1 MTTATRK
8 AKMAAVGTI
17 GIALIVVGCTPG
29 TANPTTS
36 ATTTTAGGGISTAVP
51 TDPVTL
57 TLAFIDN
64 PDMTDALADAFQAK
78 YPQVTIETQFT
89 QFADYVKSLR
99 LSMSS
104 DSAPDIAQYNP
115 ALKDLSAA
123 GLVVDLTGYEEEYGW
138 DAKFP
143 KSALDQLRVDDTGK
157 ILGTGSLVAVP
168 GGLSLVGL
176 YYNKSLMQEAGI
188 NAPPT
193 TVDELTADLAKAK
206 AADITGLALGG
217 LDYGSLHA
225 WAGLMNSMANTSD
238 WRDWINGTAGANI
251 VTPDAIA
258 ATTVFAEWTKNG
270 YAPDSANGTT
280 EADSATAFAKG
291 DGLFLVDG
299 NWDAAAIGKTM
310 GDNVGFTVFP
320 PAAAGNKTV
329 GTGFSVS
336 YMLSSKGKHQAAAAA
351 FLDFLS
357 SPEAAVIE
365 SNGGFLPPNAKAAPP
380 ATGVQADLQ
389 AANEKVVS
397 DDGLMAFPDFAAP
410 AMIDSLTSGLQQ
422 VTAGRMEPKAF
433 LESLQKVWTAYHG
446 G

>member
-1 MTTATRK
+1 MTMASRK
-8 AKMAAVGTI
+8 AKFVAAGTI
-17 GIALIVVGCTPG
+17 GIALLIAGCTPG
-29 TANPTTS
+29 TAKPTPSDQSS
-36 ATTTTAGGGISTAVP
+36 ATGGEVSTAVP
-51 TDPVTL
+51 SDPVTL
-57 TLAFIDN
+57 TLAFTDN
-64 PDMTDALADAFQAK
+64 PEMTDALAAAFHEK

-104 DSAPDIAQYNP
+104 DSAPDIAQYNA

-123 GLVVDLTGYEEEYGW
+123 GLVVDLTDYENAYGW
-138 DAKFP
+138 DTKFP
-143 KSALDQLRVDDTGK
+143 KSALDMLRVDETGK
-157 ILGTGSLVAVP
+157 ILGTGSLIAVP

-176 YYNKSLMQEAGI
+176 YYNKDLMEQAGI
-188 NAPPT
+188 SAPPT
-193 TVDELTADLAKAK
+193 SVDELTVDLEKAQ
-206 AADITGLALGG
+206 AAGITGLSLGG

-225 WAGLMNSMANTSD
+225 WAGLMNSMTNTSD
-238 WRDWINGTAGANI
+238 WRDWINGKAGADI
-251 VTPDAIA
+251 VTADAIA
-258 ATTVFAEWTKNG
+258 ATTLFADWAKKG
-270 YAPDSANGTT
+270 YFPESANGTT
-280 EADSATAFAKG
+280 EADSAVAFAKG

-299 NWDAAAIGKTM
+299 NWDAAAIGETM

-320 PAAAGNKTV
+320 PNSNSNKAV

-336 YMLSSKGKHQAAAAA
+336 YMISSKSENQAAAAA

-380 ATGVQADLQ
+380 ATGIQADLK
-389 AANEKVVS
+389 AANETIVS
-397 DDGLMAFPDFAAP
+397 DDGLTPFPDFAAP
-410 AMIDSLTSGLQQ
+410 AMLDSLTSGLQQ
-422 VTAGRMEPKAF
+422 VVAGRMEPKEF